1 MALGTVYGANYTK
14 AFNSNPPVMVAQ
26 GESGAKVKCLQDSYT
41 LPSAV
46 IDVGDVVKL
55 GALKLPKG
63 AKVVD
68 AIIACASLGDT
79 GILKLGIIDN
89 GIDFRNASGTL
100 LKTASELQAIFIS
113 SADAGGQA
121 VMQHPNAGC
130 DGIFKALGAETQVV
144 LGCSKISTNNNVK
157 IDVAVFYVL
166 D

>member
-41 LPSAV
+41 LPTAV
-46 IDVGDVVKL
+46 INVGDVVKL

-68 AIIACASLGDT
+68 AIIACASLGTT
-79 GILKLGIIDN
+79 GILKLGYEAN
-89 GIDFRNASGTL
+89 GVDA
-100 LKTASELQAIFIS
+100 ADDDAFIS

-130 DGIFKALGAETQVV
+130 AGIFKTLGAETQVV
-144 LGCSKISTNNNVK
+144 LGCSEISTNNNVK

>member
-41 LPSAV
+41 LPTAV

-68 AIIACASLGDT
+68 AIIACASLGTT
-79 GILKLGIIDN
+79 GILKLGYEAN
-89 GIDFRNASGTL
+89 GVDA
-100 LKTASELQAIFIS
+100 ADDDAFIS

-130 DGIFKALGAETQVV
+130 AGIFKTLGAETQVV
-144 LGCSKISTNNNVK
+144 LGCSEISTNNNVK

>member
-1 MALGTVYGANYTK
+1 
-14 AFNSNPPVMVAQ
+14 MVAQ

-41 LPSAV
+41 LPTAV

-63 AKVVD
+63 ANVVD
-68 AIIACASLGDT
+68 AIIACASLGTT
-79 GILKLGIIDN
+79 GILKLGYEAN
-89 GIDFRNASGTL
+89 GVDA
-100 LKTASELQAIFIS
+100 ADDDAFIS

-130 DGIFKALGAETQVV
+130 AGIFKALGAETQVV
-144 LGCSKISTNNNVK
+144 LGCSEISTNNNVK

>member
-41 LPSAV
+41 LPTAV

-68 AIIACASLGDT
+68 AVIACASLGTT
-79 GILKLGIIDN
+79 GILKLGYEAN
-89 GIDFRNASGTL
+89 GVDA
-100 LKTASELQAIFIS
+100 ADDDAFIS

-130 DGIFKALGAETQVV
+130 AGIFKTLGAETQVV
-144 LGCSKISTNNNVK
+144 LGCSEISTNNNVK

>member
-1 MALGTVYGANYTK
+1 MALGTVYGSNYTK
-14 AFNSNPPVMVAQ
+14 AFVANPVQVVAQ
-26 GESGAKVKCLQDSYT
+26 GESGAKVKCLMDSYT
-41 LPSAV
+41 LPGAV

-68 AIIACASLGDT
+68 ATIACASLGTT
-79 GILKLGIIDN
+79 GILKLGYAAN
-89 GIDFRNASGTL
+89 GVDA
-100 LKTASELQAIFIS
+100 ADDDAFIA

-121 VMQHPNAGC
+121 VFSKPAAGAA
-130 DGIFKALGAETQVV
+130 GIFKALGAETQVV
-144 LGCSKISTNNNVK
+144 LGCSEISTNTNVK

>member
-14 AFNSNPPVMVAQ
+14 AFINNPPVMVAQ

-41 LPSAV
+41 LPTAV

-68 AIIACASLGDT
+68 AIIACASLGTT
-79 GILKLGIIDN
+79 GILKLGYEAN
-89 GIDFRNASGTL
+89 GVDA
-100 LKTASELQAIFIS
+100 ADDDAFIS

-130 DGIFKALGAETQVV
+130 AGIFKVLGAETQVV
-144 LGCSKISTNNNVK
+144 LGCTEISTNNNVK